1 MPIYSKEEKVQLA
14 LQAIENSKKN
24 QKKPLSRRQAARIF
38 HIPESTLRD
47 RMNNR
52 PRREE
57 SRVHDHKLDPIEE
70 QTLVRYIIEQDA
82 RGFPM
87 RLSGVED
94 MANLLL
100 ASRDGKPVG
109 TKWARRFVDAQPSL
123 KTRFNRPYDY
133 QRALCEDP
141 EVIGNWF
148 RLLRNMKRKP
158 ENFLM
163 GTGRNGNVMYAIN
176 YGLA

>member
-1 MPIYSKEEKVQLA
+1 MPIYSKEDKIQLA

-24 QKKPLSRRQAARIF
+24 QKKPLSTRQAARIF
-38 HIPESTLRD
+38 NIPYSTLND

-52 PRREE
+52 PYREK
-57 SRVHDHKLDPIEE
+57 SRVEKHKLNPIEE
-70 QTLVRYIIEQDA
+70 QTLVRYVIEQDA

-109 TKWARRFVDAQPSL
+109 TNWARRFVDAQPGL
-123 KTRFNRPYDY
+123 KTRFDRPYDY

-148 RLLRNMKRKP
+148 RLLRNMMAK
-158 ENFLM
+158 
-163 GTGRNGNVMYAIN
+163 
-176 YGLA
+176 YGVLDDDLYIVLLSQMSDNASAS